1 MLLYINL
8 YTFLIGLSKAAYIA
22 LFNLYLRSLS
32 YGNQIIGNATFYYSW
47 GVAIGGLIFSGLSD
61 RIGRKNTLLL
71 TMPIFSLFGL
81 LRLNPMPAFW
91 LYLLS
96 FLFGFFD
103 TSIVLPTISV
113 IESSDEKKRL
123 RNSNIN
129 FAIVMLTGVLGYF
142 GAGVLSEKIG
152 LLNSLKLAMIL
163 ALVSVLPLFKLP
175 KVKSNLKKTIP
186 TLNIVQFTI
195 LIYYMVSGALV
206 SAAAG
211 VFINFGNVI
220 FLDLFAFSTS
230 MITLILTISQL
241 STAVTSL
248 FSHKLIKKVGYKFS
262 LFFFYASVTI
272 LIFMMPA
279 IISQPVSFTLAYIL
293 RYILLNIT
301 TPMFTVFCLSYLPS
315 SYLATFSGI
324 SYFTNNVMR
333 AISAQIFSHLSKSG
347 STNYSKL
354 FFTTGMFYLF
364 NTILTLSTFF
374 VIAILT
380 EKKVNIEISL
390 FSLKRKVKRN
400 KKKLRISKDS
410 KISSKPSVHLHGQI
424 TSQDRN
430 RKK

>member
-32 YGNQIIGNATFYYSW
+32 YSNQVVGNATFYYSW
-47 GVAIGGLIFSGLSD
+47 GVAIGGLVFSGLSD
-61 RIGRKNTLLL
+61 RIGRKTTLIL

-81 LRLNPMPAFW
+81 LRLTPMPAFW
-91 LYLLS
+91 FYLFS

-103 TSIVLPTISV
+103 TSVVLPTISV

-123 RNSNIN
+123 KNSNIN

-152 LLNSLKLAMIL
+152 LLNSLRISMIL
-163 ALVSVLPLFKLP
+163 ALISVLPLFKLP
-175 KVKSNLKKTIP
+175 KVRLRLKKTIP
-186 TLNIVQFTI
+186 TMNIVQFTI
-195 LIYYMVSGALV
+195 FIYYLISGALV

-248 FSHKLIKKVGYKFS
+248 FSHKLIKKMGYKFS

-272 LIFMMPA
+272 LIFIMPA

-301 TPMFTVFCLSYLPS
+301 TPMFTVFCLSYLPN

-324 SYFTNNVMR
+324 SYFINNVMR
-333 AISAQIFSHLSKSG
+333 AISAQIFSYLSKSG
-347 STNYSKL
+347 ATNYSKL
-354 FFTTGMFYLF
+354 FFTTGIFYLL
-364 NTILTLSTFF
+364 NTLLTLITFF
-374 VIAILT
+374 VIAMLI
-380 EKKVNIEISL
+380 EKKVSSEISL
-390 FSLKRKVKRN
+390 FSLKNRSKGNTNRLIISKRN
-400 KKKLRISKDS
+400 KT
-410 KISSKPSVHLHGQI
+410 SSKLSVHLHNHAR
-424 TSQDRN
+424 SQKIDW
-430 RKK
+430 KK